1 MQEVLRTPSLKACV
15 REHGH
20 DPVSVQVLALLTQAD
35 VALGGGSPKDSLAL
49 LVRLL
54 MEDFYGVPVGLIIKG
69 VRDGIRRATVGHKLT
84 YPLLCSWIEEVR
96 AQVEQHNYNEHM
108 RLTKG

>member
-1 MQEVLRTPSLKACV
+1 MQEVLRTPSLKACIH
-15 REHGH
+15 EHGH

-35 VALGGGSPKDSLAL
+35 VALGGGSSKDGIAL
-49 LVRLL
+49 LTRLL

-69 VRDGIRRATVGHKLT
+69 VRDGIRKATVGHKLT

-96 AQVEQHNYNEHM
+96 DQVEQHNYNEHM